1 LILKREWLRQN
12 YGIFIVGL
20 WSTVLGV
27 QNLSSAF
34 LVAPVDQSFA
44 NAGPILVYRGLSG
57 IFSLAFFAAAIGLLW
72 RQHWG
77 RILFQ
82 VAVIAFFAVSMFGLL
97 ASASNSFSPDQMWLQ
112 GGRFALSIV
121 LPVIYLNWSP
131 VKAKFNQPQK
141 DNILTKKETPED
153 D

>member
-1 LILKREWLRQN
+1 M
-12 YGIFIVGL
+12 GL
-20 WSTVLGV
+20 WSIVLGV

-34 LVAPVDQSFA
+34 LVAPVDQSLA
-44 NAGPILVYRGLSG
+44 DAGSTLIYRSLSG
-57 IFSLAFFAAAIGLLW
+57 IFGLAFFAAATGLLR

-82 VAVIAFFAVSMFGLL
+82 IAVIAFFAVSMFGLFI
-97 ASASNSFSPDQMWLQ
+97 SPSNNFSPGQMWLQ

-121 LPVIYLNWSP
+121 LPVLYLNWSP
-131 VKAKFNQPQK
+131 VKTKFNQSQK
-141 DNILTKKETPED
+141 ENILTTKEISED